1 MLIELVTFLLFLI
14 IPQQIAICFN
24 LIPWIPVILLLP
36 ERVSHLSSTYNL
48 LAKGFNGMTNFSIKN
63 SGIMLA
69 SLPQLSVLK
78 QWTQPLASF
87 QLNSISRFG
96 WKEALTQDIALNG
109 QRYTAVLWRFF
120 QSSNSK
126 SSLSEN
132 KLKIRSFRK
141 HTPLSLPTWHFYHPL
156 SLSSENFPLL
166 PFSLS
171 LSTFNSSPQ
180 FQQSRYIA
188 YFSLAKWRFSSLLEI
203 LKMKTEKKWQVLSD
217 CLNYYK

>member
-36 ERVSHLSSTYNL
+36 ERVSYLSSTYNL

-96 WKEALTQDIALNG
+96 WKEALTQDTALNG
-109 QRYTAVLWRFF
+109 QRYAAVLWRFF
-120 QSSNSK
+120 QSSDSK
-126 SSLSEN
+126 SSLSEK

-141 HTPLSLPTWHFYHPL
+141 HTPLSLPIWHFYHPH
-156 SLSSENFPLL
+156 SFFWKL
-166 PFSLS
+166 PP
-171 LSTFNSSPQ
+171 STFFTVSVYLFNSS
-180 FQQSRYIA
+180 
-188 YFSLAKWRFSSLLEI
+188 L
-203 LKMKTEKKWQVLSD
+203 
-217 CLNYYK
+217 

>member
-1 MLIELVTFLLFLI
+1 M
-14 IPQQIAICFN
+14 
-24 LIPWIPVILLLP
+24 LLLP

-48 LAKGFNGMTNFSIKN
+48 LAKGFNGMTNLSIKN
-63 SGIMLA
+63 SGMMLA

-109 QRYTAVLWRFF
+109 QRCTAVLWRFF

-126 SSLSEN
+126 SSLSEK

-141 HTPLSLPTWHFYHPL
+141 HTPLSLPKWHFYQPH
-156 SLSSENFPLL
+156 SLPSENFPLL

-171 LSTFNSSPQ
+171 QSTFNSSPQ
-180 FQQSRYIA
+180 FPQSCYRA
-188 YFSLAKWRFSSLLEI
+188 WYFSLAKWLFSSLLEI

-217 CLNYYK
+217 CLNYYKQRSGEVRDQVLTYWSKK